1 MPGVVEATAMPL
13 ERLEAEITQLAAH
26 LDAARCRWLLLVAEF
41 DRRAGYETWGCRS
54 CAQWLSW
61 HCGVDERAARERVRV
76 ARALEELPAVRDAF
90 ASGRLSYSK
99 VRALTRIA
107 TAGNEDELVDL
118 ALHATAVQVERIV
131 RAYRGVRD
139 EQDETAEANRR
150 HAEPHVRL
158 DANDDGT
165 VSIHGRL
172 PAETAAVVRA
182 ALEAVRT
189 RGPAGPAATTNADAL
204 VEICETYLAVGPH
217 ARTGGER
224 TQVVVHVG
232 EDRECTLDDDTWI
245 APETARRLACD
256 ASVVEVRPGGTASK
270 RTRTVPAATRR
281 AVHARDRGCRFPGCH
296 GRVFLDVHHIRHW
309 AHGGTHDL
317 ANLVEL
323 CWHHHRLVHE
333 GGWSLRR
340 EPGGADG
347 TFVAIDPLGRVVRP
361 GQPARTGDQHAIEDD
376 NRRRGIAIDSTTPIA
391 RWYGDPLDLDHVV
404 TALWCIDHRG
414 PAGPPDD
421 EEDADAA

>member
-26 LDAARCRWLLLVAEF
+26 LDAAGCRWLLLVAEF

-172 PAETAAVVRA
+172 PAEMAAVVRT
-182 ALEAVRT
+182 ALDALRT

-281 AVHARDRGCRFPGCH
+281 AVPRATAAAGSRAVTGGSSSTCTTSGTGRTAGRTTSPTSSSSAGTTIASSTKEAGRSGASQAGPTGPSSRSTRSAGSSDPGNRLARATSTR
-296 GRVFLDVHHIRHW
+296 
-309 AHGGTHDL
+309 
-317 ANLVEL
+317 
-323 CWHHHRLVHE
+323 
-333 GGWSLRR
+333 S
-340 EPGGADG
+340 
-347 TFVAIDPLGRVVRP
+347 
-361 GQPARTGDQHAIEDD
+361 
-376 NRRRGIAIDSTTPIA
+376 STT
-391 RWYGDPLDLDHVV
+391 
-404 TALWCIDHRG
+404 TAVAASRSTR
-414 PAGPPDD
+414 PRRSRAGT
-421 EEDADAA
+421 ATRSTSTTS